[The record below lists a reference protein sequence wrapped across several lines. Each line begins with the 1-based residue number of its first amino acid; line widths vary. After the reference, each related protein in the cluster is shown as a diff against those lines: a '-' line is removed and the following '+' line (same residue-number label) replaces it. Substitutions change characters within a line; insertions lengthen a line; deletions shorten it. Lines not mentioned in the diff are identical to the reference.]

1 MRKKICIALMTA
13 FTVLLGV
20 SSYFIIDHYREAEHQ
35 EQLYDSLV
43 QLVEDS
49 ETEPAEPIIYSEDKT
64 ILPELTE
71 LYRQNND
78 LVGWICV
85 EDTNINYPVMQTVD
99 NPNYYLKRGFDKEYS
114 SYGCPY
120 VQEDCDVLKPSDNL
134 VIYGHHM
141 NNGSMF
147 ADFEKFKDED
157 FWRGH
162 KTIAF
167 NTLTEKNEYEILA
180 VFKTVVYTDSP
191 EAFKYYRFTD
201 AQSPEEFDA
210 YIEKCK
216 GLSLYDTGVSAE
228 YGDKLITLSTCEYSR
243 TNGRIVVVA
252 KKVTESS
259 GANAPANDGAA
270 EIPRANALIKKLCAN
285 YDDGNC
291 LLLDEGE
298 GCVCVQSISY
308 SLLCRYFR
316 NAVLPADPALEA
328 EILGTHPDRCVSCGA
343 PIIKRGNRKKYCEKC
358 AGIAYKRQQ
367 AEYARKKRTES
378 KNRG

>member
-1 MRKKICIALMTA
+1 MRKKICIALMAA

-35 EQLYDSLV
+35 EQMYDSLV

-120 VQEDCDVLKPSDNL
+120 VQEDCDVLKPSDNV

-147 ADFEKFKDED
+147 ADLEKFKDED
-157 FWRGH
+157 FWREH

-180 VFKTVVYTDSP
+180 VFKP
-191 EAFKYYRFTD
+191 
-201 AQSPEEFDA
+201 
-210 YIEKCK
+210 
-216 GLSLYDTGVSAE
+216 LSTPTARKPSNITALR
-228 YGDKLITLSTCEYSR
+228 TLSRRRSLTLILKNVR
-243 TNGRIVVVA
+243 GFPFT
-252 KKVTESS
+252 T
-259 GANAPANDGAA
+259 
-270 EIPRANALIKKLCAN
+270 RA
-285 YDDGNC
+285 
-291 LLLDEGE
+291 
-298 GCVCVQSISY
+298 
-308 SLLCRYFR
+308 FR
-316 NAVLPADPALEA
+316 RSTA
-328 EILGTHPDRCVSCGA
+328 TS
-343 PIIKRGNRKKYCEKC
+343 
-358 AGIAYKRQQ
+358 
-367 AEYARKKRTES
+367 
-378 KNRG
+378 